1 MTPSLFTQPLRHADP
16 RQGARAPARSHPS
29 PPPPPLTTTPTFSA
43 RGGFMAATRRRR
55 RHSTRAAGD
64 QSAGRRILPAGPTR
78 KGWATR
84 PPRYFLSHA
93 DGATHRRSRRAS
105 SCGAGAAAAI
115 GDSRSRQGGCA
126 YDHIPAPLGRAAT
139 PTTGPESGGLV
150 RPGTTTV
157 VVPCIPPPHLPLS
170 HPPAGLPRGRDA
182 AGVVVYR
189 LARRSVR
196 ATRPAGQCHRGTVTQ
211 GVFGGCAPA
220 PRALREVQAAAC
232 TVA

>member
-1 MTPSLFTQPLRHADP
+1 MNRERFAGDRKDMDIDIADRLSPGCTFPTRLCCLPTENLALPSSFSQRRAASPVAPTLASPHARGSPSHPAVSGPPDDAFLFTQPLRHADP

-29 PPPPPLTTTPTFSA
+29 PPPPPPTTTPTFSA

-105 SCGAGAAAAI
+105 SCGAGAVGRYGNGSSDGSGA
-115 GDSRSRQGGCA
+115 GGG
-126 YDHIPAPLGRAAT
+126 PAPSPDRGGT
-139 PTTGPESGGLV
+139 PP
-150 RPGTTTV
+150 
-157 VVPCIPPPHLPLS
+157 
-170 HPPAGLPRGRDA
+170 
-182 AGVVVYR
+182 
-189 LARRSVR
+189 
-196 ATRPAGQCHRGTVTQ
+196 
-211 GVFGGCAPA
+211 
-220 PRALREVQAAAC
+220 
-232 TVA
+232 